1 MTLPSR
7 RDWKLQQLGITQWV
21 LRRPAVLQGEIAL
34 TLPSDARLVLVTE
47 RANALNDP
55 FILDVLRSLGLHKN
69 QVLQVTPERAT
80 MLPAG
85 KHCNSWCLGTDV
97 PLTIS
102 GAKLLSVDLDEL
114 YLNSAARRA
123 LWQQICAYEQDL
135 LSTAG

>member
-7 RDWKLQQLGITQWV
+7 REWRLQQLGITQWV
-21 LRRPAVLQGEIAL
+21 LRRPAVLQGEIAV
-34 TLPSDARLVLVTE
+34 TLPHDARLVLVTE
-47 RANALNDP
+47 RVSALSDP
-55 FILDVLRSLGLHKN
+55 FIMDVLRSLGVHEN
-69 QVLQVTPERAT
+69 QVLEVTPERAV

-97 PLTIS
+97 PLAIS

-123 LWQQICAYEQDL
+123 LWQQICTYEHDFF
-135 LSTAG
+135 STAG